1 MFNIV
6 KRQDFM
12 LGQDVP
18 TWQEAEELRL
28 EKYGRNYIVVI
39 PAGTE
44 PGKVPTPLPGS
55 TDPTIPSR

>member
-18 TWQEAEELRL
+18 TWQEAEELRMQ
-28 EKYGRNYIVVI
+28 KYGRDHIVI
-39 PAGTE
+39 IRTDTDPE
-44 PGKVPTPLPGS
+44 KEPTPAA
-55 TDPTIPSR
+55 RHAVA